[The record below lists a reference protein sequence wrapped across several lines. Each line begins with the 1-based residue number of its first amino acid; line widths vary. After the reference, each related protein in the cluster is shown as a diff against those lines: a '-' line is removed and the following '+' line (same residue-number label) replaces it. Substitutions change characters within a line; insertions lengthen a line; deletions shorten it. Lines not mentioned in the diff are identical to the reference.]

1 MEHSERRS
9 DTVLHEL
16 AVNKISMNN
25 AKQLLPMPGNRLM
38 TAPEVQM
45 KTMTSW
51 KDVRRI
57 RSRSLRLHPGLFAE
71 MIDIPIVFPL
81 HTGERSLQG
90 MGISALA
97 STIKSDVL
105 SKLESLIPNPTVQ
118 TKQRYSSTASL
129 NMNTV
134 GMVTENNFTKTA

>member
-1 MEHSERRS
+1 
-9 DTVLHEL
+9 
-16 AVNKISMNN
+16 
-25 AKQLLPMPGNRLM
+25 MP
-38 TAPEVQM
+38 APEIQM
-45 KTMTSW
+45 KTMTSS

-57 RSRSLRLHPGLFAE
+57 RSRSLRLHPGLFTE

-81 HTGERSLQG
+81 HTGKRSLQG

-105 SKLESLIPNPTVQ
+105 SKLESLISNPTVQ
-118 TKQRYSSTASL
+118 TKQRYSSTDSL

-134 GMVTENNFTKTA
+134 GMVTENYFTKTA